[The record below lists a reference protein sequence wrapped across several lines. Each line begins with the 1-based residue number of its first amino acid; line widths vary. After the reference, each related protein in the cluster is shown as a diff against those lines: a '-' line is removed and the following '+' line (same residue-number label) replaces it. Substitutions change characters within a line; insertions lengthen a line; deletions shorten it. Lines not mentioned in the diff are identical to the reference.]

1 MPQDKQD
8 IGNQAVINYC
18 SVFLLALACWL
29 LVWGLAKAEN
39 KSPLERF
46 SREQREKLLA
56 GEVVY
61 EYINYEGREKEEKG
75 LGHGQAYVIVNKPVE
90 VCWSIMTDFDRK
102 KEYYP
107 RVVVSQVVK
116 REENRAWVREVLD
129 FGIAN
134 IEYVMVQNMDPEK
147 RRVNY
152 FLDPVYKHDLK
163 DSHGFWYWEKINDTS
178 SLLTYAVT
186 KADVGIPV
194 PEFIVKALSSRD
206 LPGIAENLKK
216 RIESNG
222 KWRKTG

>member
-1 MPQDKQD
+1 VPQDKQD
-8 IGNQAVINYC
+8 IGSQAVINYC
-18 SVFLLALACWL
+18 SVFLLAIACCL

-39 KSPLERF
+39 KSPLDRF

-56 GEVVY
+56 GKVVY

-75 LGHGQAYVIVNKPVE
+75 LGHGQAYVIVNKPVD

-107 RVVVSQVVK
+107 RVVVSDVVK

-134 IEYVMVQNMDPEK
+134 IEYVMVQNMDPEN
-147 RRVNY
+147 RRVN
-152 FLDPVYKHDLK
+152 FSLDPAYKHDLK
-163 DSHGFWYWEKINDTS
+163 DTHGFWYWEKINDTS
-178 SLLTYAVT
+178 SLLSYAVT
-186 KADVGIPV
+186 KADVGIPA
-194 PEFIVKALSSRD
+194 PEFIVKALSSQD

-216 RIESNG
+216 RIESDG
-222 KWRKTG
+222 KWRKTE